1 MASTPTTFES
11 IHISDV
17 PDLSKKLPNTIPA
30 KYFKNI
36 AFGYWLLLKSKDEHL
51 IDETTFNTF
60 MKDYLKVYASISDQM
75 EYYDSFDA
83 DFKMVSKDL
92 KKMIK
97 DFHKPPKTK
106 KPKKEKTLKADT
118 SDDPKPT
125 KRGRPKKDTSKD
137 NDDDDLVSSIVSA
150 AFESIKEKPK
160 RVYVRKSKKTQGS
173 KVEEPKVEEPKVEEP
188 KVEESK
194 VEESKVE
201 ESKVEE
207 PKVEEPKVEE
217 PKIEGNEDDDVDE
230 NVLIDYC
237 IGCETG
243 ADNDDAHIN
252 SRTGLHW
259 KDCECH
265 DNELISF
272 TFTQDNFKCL
282 LHKPSLKLFH
292 HNTQNLLNTTHSL
305 IRINLHTLH
314 DHNNFSYSI

>member
-1 MASTPTTFES
+1 
-11 IHISDV
+11 
-17 PDLSKKLPNTIPA
+17 
-30 KYFKNI
+30 
-36 AFGYWLLLKSKDEHL
+36 
-51 IDETTFNTF
+51 

-97 DFHKPPKTK
+97 DYHKPPKTK

-194 VEESKVE
+194 VEESKVEESKVEEPKVEEPKVE

>member
-11 IHISDV
+11 IPICDV
-17 PDLSKKLPNTIPA
+17 PDISKKLPNTIPA

-51 IDETTFNTF
+51 IDETMFNTF
-60 MKDYLKVYASISDQM
+60 MKDYLKVYSSISDQM

-118 SDDPKPT
+118 SEDLKPT

-150 AFESIKEKPK
+150 AFDSIKEKPK

-173 KVEEPKVEEPKVEEP
+173 KIEDKIEEPEVEKPKIEEPKIEK
-188 KVEESK
+188 
-194 VEESKVE
+194 
-201 ESKVEE
+201 
-207 PKVEEPKVEE
+207 
-217 PKIEGNEDDDVDE
+217 PKIEGNEDDDDDE

-237 IGCETG
+237 IGCESG
-243 ADNDDAHIN
+243 ADNDGAHIN
-252 SRTGLHW
+252 SHTGLHW

-265 DNELISF
+265 DNELITF

-305 IRINLHTLH
+305 IRINQHTLH

>member
-11 IHISDV
+11 IPISNV
-17 PDLSKKLPNTIPA
+17 PDISKKLPNTIPA

-60 MKDYLKVYASISDQM
+60 MKDYLKVYSSISDQM

-118 SDDPKPT
+118 SEDPKPT

-150 AFESIKEKPK
+150 AFDSIKEKPK

-173 KVEEPKVEEPKVEEP
+173 KIEEPEVEEHKVEEPEVEKP
-188 KVEESK
+188 KI
-194 VEESKVE
+194 
-201 ESKVEE
+201 
-207 PKVEEPKVEE
+207 EE

-252 SRTGLHW
+252 YRTGLHW

-305 IRINLHTLH
+305 SRINLHTLH

>member
-194 VEESKVE
+194 VEE
-201 ESKVEE
+201 

>member
-11 IHISDV
+11 IPISNV
-17 PDLSKKLPNTIPA
+17 PDISKKLPNTIPA

-60 MKDYLKVYASISDQM
+60 MKDYLKVYSSISDQM

-118 SDDPKPT
+118 SEDPKPT
-125 KRGRPKKDTSKD
+125 KRGRPKKDTSKG

-150 AFESIKEKPK
+150 AFDSIKEKPK

-173 KVEEPKVEEPKVEEP
+173 KIEDKIEEPEVEKPKIE
-188 KVEESK
+188 K
-194 VEESKVE
+194 
-201 ESKVEE
+201 
-207 PKVEEPKVEE
+207 
-217 PKIEGNEDDDVDE
+217 PKIEGNEDDDDDE

-252 SRTGLHW
+252 YRTGLHW

-305 IRINLHTLH
+305 SRINLHTLH